1 LVSSPLHDRRLVW
14 GFWIACALAAV
25 GGVAPFVLGGGS
37 NRISGVV
44 FPFAL
49 AAIALGACAVFYRQG
64 RPVTTALYF
73 VASLAIVYGILAL
86 IAVPL
91 RLAVV
96 GTCPPAPARC
106 ALGLERPLT
115 GAEDTALAFAIGMG
129 IVAILTGF
137 FALVMLYRRHS
148 VIPPPTP
155 PVRRMDPVA
164 AGPPAETATTEAPP
178 SKPEVAP
185 EPAVPEPKHE
195 PELEL
200 PAPTEELELPAPAET
215 LELPAPAETVSM
227 DEEAPPPAAVR
238 RNPRR
243 RRTSKAPRETPP
255 APNIDA

>member
-1 LVSSPLHDRRLVW
+1 
-14 GFWIACALAAV
+14 
-25 GGVAPFVLGGGS
+25 VLGGGS

-49 AAIALGACAVFYRQG
+49 AAIALGACAVFYQHG

-86 IAVPL
+86 VAVPL
-91 RLAVV
+91 RLAVI
-96 GTCPPAPARC
+96 GTCPPAPAQC

-148 VIPPPTP
+148 VVPRPAP
-155 PVRRMDPVA
+155 PVRQMDAVVTGAPPEFD
-164 AGPPAETATTEAPP
+164 PPAAPE
-178 SKPEVAP
+178 SKLDVAP
-185 EPAVPEPKHE
+185 ESLAAEPKPE

-200 PAPTEELELPAPAET
+200 PAPVEELELPAPAET
-215 LELPAPAETVSM
+215 LELPAPAEPPQADGDASHA
-227 DEEAPPPAAVR
+227 APAR

-243 RRTSKAPRETPP
+243 RRTSKAPPESPP

>member
-1 LVSSPLHDRRLVW
+1 MDSSSVHERRLLW
-14 GFWIACALAAV
+14 AFWIACGLTVV
-25 GGVAPFVLGGGS
+25 GGIAPFVFGGGS

-49 AAIALGACAVFYRQG
+49 AAIALGACAVLYRQG

-86 IAVPL
+86 VAVPL
-91 RLAVV
+91 RLAVI
-96 GTCPPAPARC
+96 GTCPPEPARC

-115 GAEDTALAFAIGMG
+115 AAEDAALAFAIGMG

-137 FALVMLYRRHS
+137 FALVMLYRRQS

-155 PVRRMDPVA
+155 PARRIVPVA
-164 AGPPAETATTEAPP
+164 TSAPAETAPSA
-178 SKPEVAP
+178 SKPEIASEPERVVAEP
-185 EPAVPEPKHE
+185 EQEPA
-195 PELEL
+195 LEL
-200 PAPTEELELPAPAET
+200 PAPPET
-215 LELPAPAETVSM
+215 LELPAPAEAATTPE
-227 DEEAPPPAAVR
+227 DAPPAAPAT

-243 RRTSKAPRETPP
+243 RRTPKAPPESPP

>member
-1 LVSSPLHDRRLVW
+1 MESSPLHERRLVW

-64 RPVTTALYF
+64 RPATTALYF

-86 IAVPL
+86 VAVPL

-148 VIPPPTP
+148 VVPQPAP

-164 AGPPAETATTEAPP
+164 TSAPAESDAPAAP
-178 SKPEVAP
+178 ASKPEPVA
-185 EPAVPEPKHE
+185 AEPKPE

-200 PAPTEELELPAPAET
+200 PAPAEPLELPAPAE
-215 LELPAPAETVSM
+215 APYA
-227 DEEAPPPAAVR
+227 DGDAPPAVPMR

-243 RRTSKAPRETPP
+243 RRTSKAPPESPP

>member
-1 LVSSPLHDRRLVW
+1 M
-14 GFWIACALAAV
+14 
-25 GGVAPFVLGGGS
+25 LGGGS

-49 AAIALGACAVFYRQG
+49 AAIALGACAVFYQQG

-86 IAVPL
+86 VAVPL
-91 RLAVV
+91 RLAVI
-96 GTCPPAPARC
+96 GTCPPAPAQC

-148 VIPPPTP
+148 VIPPTAP
-155 PVRRMDPVA
+155 PVRGMDPVDTSA
-164 AGPPAETATTEAPP
+164 AAETGAPPAM
-178 SKPEVAP
+178 SKPTVAP
-185 EPAVPEPKHE
+185 EPVAAEPKPE

-200 PAPTEELELPAPAET
+200 PAPVEELELPAPEET
-215 LELPAPAETVSM
+215 LELPAPSQADQVEG
-227 DEEAPPPAAVR
+227 DAPPAGPAR

-243 RRTSKAPRETPP
+243 RRTSKAPPESPP
-255 APNIDA
+255 ASNIDA